1 MHRRPLAA
9 TLLLGTAFVMAA
21 VVGAAGSYAGAESRA
36 GTIGFLRFPAGSG
49 TSEASL
55 FVIRADGIGLRRLTP
70 PGSLVWAH
78 AWSPDG
84 GLIAYTNRGSLWLI
98 RPDGTGRVRLVS
110 RSQLNVIAMTW
121 SPDGRAIA
129 VLAQDPS
136 SKLPCCSRPR
146 IAEIYVIPT
155 DGGAPRPLVTAQA
168 GDTTRVAGDSR
179 DPAWSPLGDEIAFTT
194 PGGEVR
200 VVRSDGSGRS
210 RRVVGWRPGRTGF
223 GYPTWSPDGRR
234 LALAEGRYDSI
245 YVVDAD
251 GSSLRRL
258 TKRAY
263 NEYAFA
269 WSPDGRTILYGR
281 EDRLGIYVIGA
292 NGSNDHKLTSDS
304 PAPIAWGA
312 LAWAPDGRAIAYA
325 TDRTGNGD
333 LYVIGA
339 DGRNKLRLTRSA
351 HTDLAPSWAPG

>member
-1 MHRRPLAA
+1 MALTTANSRDLRHTDRRRRTAA
-9 TLLLGTAFVMAA
+9 SRNCPSGGHDARSGRFARPG
-21 VVGAAGSYAGAESRA
+21 VV
-36 GTIGFLRFPAGSG
+36 
-49 TSEASL
+49 
-55 FVIRADGIGLRRLTP
+55 
-70 PGSLVWAH
+70 
-78 AWSPDG
+78 
-84 GLIAYTNRGSLWLI
+84 
-98 RPDGTGRVRLVS
+98 
-110 RSQLNVIAMTW
+110 
-121 SPDGRAIA
+121 
-129 VLAQDPS
+129 
-136 SKLPCCSRPR
+136 
-146 IAEIYVIPT
+146 
-155 DGGAPRPLVTAQA
+155 
-168 GDTTRVAGDSR
+168 TTRGRDRIHDAGR
-179 DPAWSPLGDEIAFTT
+179 
-194 PGGEVR
+194 
-200 VVRSDGSGRS
+200 
-210 RRVVGWRPGRTGF
+210 RTGF
-223 GYPTWSPDGRR
+223 GGPTWSPDGRR

-292 NGSNDHKLTSDS
+292 NGRNDHKVTSDS

-339 DGRNKLRLTRSA
+339 EGRNKRRLTWSA